1 MDTHFVMYN
10 NNNSYYCAAVGGWDG
25 RYEPALHSMLLS
37 MMRKVFLQLLAEIRS
52 LGSEVV

>member
-10 NNNSYYCAAVGGWDG
+10 NNTYYCAAVGGCDG